1 MHSGG
6 VKNVWD
12 SLVSLSEQSGVG
24 QGRAAGQ
31 NNSWCSHSC
40 ASLATPTHYAAAG
53 LLNNTLSTRLQHYIA
68 PPHGAI
74 HYITKTETLCWWICY
89 IFDYS
94 WLYSYLILEVASLIF

>member
-74 HYITKTETLCWWICY
+74 HHENRNIVLVMCY
-89 IFDYS
+89 IFGYS
-94 WLYSYLILEVASLIF
+94 WLFVIHT